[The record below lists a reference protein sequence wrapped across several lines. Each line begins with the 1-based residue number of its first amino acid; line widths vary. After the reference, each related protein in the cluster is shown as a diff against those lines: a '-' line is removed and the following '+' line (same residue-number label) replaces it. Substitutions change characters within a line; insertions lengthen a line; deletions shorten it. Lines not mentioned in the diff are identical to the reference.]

1 MPKSRVA
8 LLSVALTFLGTSTA
22 LAASTTPQTIVTSAI
37 TSAITNNSIP
47 SSITPSLSS
56 VATPQLAYVSQG
68 ASLVYKCAPGSHP
81 QYITKP
87 KPCWLGS
94 STGAT
99 WVLWGDS
106 NAAAWIPALAQVA
119 TARKVRLAV
128 FVYPGCTSQF
138 ASGSEFG
145 TAVRPEN
152 CAAFHR
158 ALPLAVKALT
168 PKVVLSAIVG
178 FGFSGKQADV
188 PVFAT
193 AWKNTFDAITS
204 GKANIR
210 RVLLGTTPNLG
221 GRNIAACLA
230 ASKDRLLLPCSPH
243 YVRNAWTGFNYWT
256 YVQRDITSATTANA
270 TLIPVDSL
278 FCETQGVS
286 LNQCPAIVANKLV
299 YVDADHVSIAYMNY
313 IAPAL
318 SVLFRTAGL

>member
-1 MPKSRVA
+1 M
-8 LLSVALTFLGTSTA
+8 
-22 LAASTTPQTIVTSAI
+22 
-37 TSAITNNSIP
+37 
-47 SSITPSLSS
+47 
-56 VATPQLAYVSQG
+56 G
-68 ASLVYKCAPGSHP
+68 ASK
-81 QYITKP
+81 
-87 KPCWLGS
+87 
-94 STGAT
+94 GAT

-106 NAAAWIPALAQVA
+106 NAASWIPAVAQVA
-119 TARKVRLAV
+119 TSMKVRLAV

-138 ASGSEFG
+138 ESRSEFG

-152 CAAFHR
+152 CTAFHR

-168 PKVVLSAIVG
+168 PKVVLSATVG

-204 GKANIR
+204 GKTNIR

-243 YVRNAWTGFNYWT
+243 YVRNAWTGSNYWT

-318 SVLFRTAGL
+318 SSLFRAAGF